1 MVNTKVGFLN
11 PLLTAEFRERVER
24 IAREKQKGTER
35 IWESWR
41 V

>member
-1 MVNTKVGFLN
+1 MGAEERKEKM
-11 PLLTAEFRERVER
+11 TAEFGERVER
-24 IAREKQKGTER
+24 IAREKQKGAER